1 MSNAFTARLS
11 RTFPALTHKNFRY
24 FWIGQCIS
32 LIGIWLQ
39 TTAQQWLVYT
49 ITQSAFLLGILGVA
63 QFGPMLIFSLFAG
76 VLADRY
82 PKKSIILFT
91 QTALMIQSFLMAA
104 LIWTGH
110 LYYWQIL
117 ILAAIL
123 GLANTLDMPA
133 RQSFFIE
140 LVGKED
146 LTNAIA
152 LNSSIVNLARI
163 IGPATAALLMASV
176 GAGFCFF
183 LNGISFIP
191 VLIILTLI
199 RPQPMK
205 IVNSKDNMIK
215 SIIDGLKYIIKK
227 PVLTCAILSLLAV
240 GIFTMNSNVLLP
252 VFTVQVLLQGVN
264 GYGFLLSVMGI
275 GSLGGALLVASKV
288 RKEPKQKT
296 MFTCS
301 LLISGLMIVVFFIQ
315 SFLLAAVTFAL
326 IGFFTIVF
334 LNIVNSTLQLNSS
347 NDYRG
352 RTMSVYILAFVG
364 TTPIGNLFAGS
375 LTQKFGPSVSFLI
388 CGVITAIM
396 ILALICWTQ
405 FKRKKISSQHAIQ

>member
-191 VLIILTLI
+191 VLIILNLI
-199 RPQPMK
+199 RPQTMK

-375 LTQKFGPSVSFLI
+375 LAQKFGPSVSFLI

-405 FKRKKISSQHAIQ
+405 FKRKKISS

>member
-1 MSNAFTARLS
+1 L
-11 RTFPALTHKNFRY
+11 
-24 FWIGQCIS
+24 
-32 LIGIWLQ
+32 
-39 TTAQQWLVYT
+39 
-49 ITQSAFLLGILGVA
+49 
-63 QFGPMLIFSLFAG
+63 
-76 VLADRY
+76 VLAA
-82 PKKSIILFT
+82 LF
-91 QTALMIQSFLMAA
+91 
-104 LIWTGH
+104 
-110 LYYWQIL
+110 
-117 ILAAIL
+117 

-163 IGPATAALLMASV
+163 IGPAVAALLMAGV
-176 GAGFCFF
+176 GTGFCFF

-199 RPQPMK
+199 HPQTIK
-205 IVNSKDNMIK
+205 ITKSTDNIIG
-215 SIIDGLKYIIKK
+215 SIIDGLKYIIKNT
-227 PVLTCAILSLLAV
+227 VLTRAILSMLAV

-252 VFTVQVLLQGVN
+252 VFTAQVLHQGVN
-264 GYGFLLSVMGI
+264 GYGFLLSVMGL
-275 GSLGGALLVASKV
+275 GSLGGALLVATKV

-301 LLISGLMIVVFFIQ
+301 LLISCLMIVVFFIH
-315 SFLLAAVTFAL
+315 SFLLAAVIIAL
-326 IGFFTIVF
+326 IGFFNIIF
-334 LNIVNSTLQLNSS
+334 LNTVNSTLQLNSS

-388 CGVITAIM
+388 CGTLSAIM
-396 ILALICWTQ
+396 ILAIISQ
-405 FKRKKISSQHAIQ
+405 IRFKGKITTS